1 MHDDILI
8 VGGGFSG
15 MACAAALSAR
25 GFKVLVVESHQTHD
39 PRFRGELIHPRGVRW
54 LDSLG
59 LKDAVLSSGAVPVT
73 GFAVTSPGLRPAL
86 LPYAERWGEGLGV
99 DHHQMVA
106 ALRAEVRT
114 RAGVTLRQGEPVAEV
129 LKEGGRVVGVK
140 LRNGEE
146 LRARLVIGADGR
158 QSRVRA
164 ALGLEADVRLLSYTV
179 VATVE
184 GALLPWKSHGHVFL
198 GAPGPV
204 LAYPY
209 ADGRIRLCIDVPTTA
224 PKGKAAMVQWIEEH
238 SLPHVPEPLRSAV
251 REALHANPF
260 EACATHSVYTQECT
274 VPGAVLLGDSGGCSH
289 PLTATGMTA
298 AMSDVVTLAEEL
310 RARGLTDAACL
321 AYQRRRYRFARAR
334 EIFTEALYDVFR
346 ATDSGSEGL
355 RAGIFEYWRQSRGAR
370 ERSMGILAGEDSRK
384 RTFVTEYARVTG
396 RSALR
401 TWRHPSR
408 TAAVLETSLNRLRR
422 SVRRFLPLRAT
433 AAAAP

>member
-1 MHDDILI
+1 MHNDILI
-8 VGGGFSG
+8 VGGGFAG
-15 MACAAALSAR
+15 MACASALSAQ
-25 GFKVLVVESHQTHD
+25 GFSVMVVESHKGHD

-59 LKDAVLSSGAVPVT
+59 LKQAVLSSGAVPVT
-73 GFAVTSPGLRPAL
+73 GFAVASPGLRPAL
-86 LPYAERWGEGLGV
+86 LPYAERWGVGLGV
-99 DHHQMVA
+99 DHQKMVA
-106 ALRAEVRT
+106 ALRDEVRT
-114 RAGVTLRQGEPVAEV
+114 RRGVTLRQGEPVAEV
-129 LKEGGRVVGVK
+129 LKEDGRVVGVK

-179 VATVE
+179 VATVK
-184 GALLPWKSHGHVFL
+184 APVLPWKSYGHVFL

-209 ADGRIRLCIDVPTTA
+209 GEGLIRLCIDVPTDA
-224 PKGKAAMVQWIEEH
+224 PKGKAAMVKWVEEN

-251 REALHANPF
+251 REALHAHPF
-260 EACATHSVYTQECT
+260 EACATHSVYTQSCA
-274 VPGAVLLGDSGGCSH
+274 VPGAVLLGDAGGCSH

-298 AMSDVVTLAEEL
+298 AMNDVMTLAEEL
-310 RARGLTDAACL
+310 RAKGLSDEAGL
-321 AYQRRRYRFARAR
+321 AYERRRYRFVRAR
-334 EIFTEALYDVFR
+334 EVFTEALYEVFR
-346 ATDSGSEGL
+346 GNDAGSEGL
-355 RAGIFEYWRQSRGAR
+355 RAGVFEYWRGSREAQ

-401 TWRHPSR
+401 TWRKPR
-408 TAAVLETSLNRLRR
+408 QTAAVLETSLSRLR
-422 SVRRFLPLRAT
+422 STVKRFLPI
-433 AAAAP
+433 AA